1 MSLGSQGAK
10 AGLGGADGQG
20 LPQSLRPRWV
30 IKGEEASVVKKAG
43 RGERRGDKDK
53 RKDHCS
59 CLKGEALWKKWA
71 RGRQALG

>member
-20 LPQSLRPRWV
+20 LPQSLQPRWV

-43 RGERRGDKDK
+43 RGECRGDKDK
-53 RKDHCS
+53 RK
-59 CLKGEALWKKWA
+59 EALWKKGA